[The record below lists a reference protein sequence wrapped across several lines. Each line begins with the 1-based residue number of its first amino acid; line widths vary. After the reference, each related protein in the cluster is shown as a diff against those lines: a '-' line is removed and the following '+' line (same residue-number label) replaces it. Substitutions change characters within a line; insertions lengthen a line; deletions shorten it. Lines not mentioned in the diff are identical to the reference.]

1 MKHVSYRSAAI
12 AALVLPLF
20 VAMSVSAQASA
31 VCDRLNTRLS
41 NLPKIVTSNANARDY
56 TAAIS
61 RQNLDL
67 RKARNE
73 RRRLGCSSG
82 SIIIVGGPNADACD
96 SMEATIGQME
106 NDLDTLKARRQH
118 LVSGGDNDINR
129 RRILAAL
136 DVNRCSEQQDDVI
149 NASASEPEI
158 HRNILEGL
166 PKAGE
171 TFTMLRGSTDI
182 DDLGVPSLD
191 GGPLRTMCVRTCDGA
206 FFPISGN
213 ATPADFQRDSVACE
227 RRCPGAE
234 TELYFHSLATE
245 ETDEMVSAVTG
256 QPYTHL
262 PTAFAYRTRD
272 HGQTAG
278 QCGCKPA
285 AVSGFG
291 VEQPVIAKQSL
302 PADGSSIIAVTTP
315 SGKEK
320 AAAVVEDRPY
330 DPSNA
335 KVRVVGPTFLPPQES
350 AIDLKHPTGPGY
362 QPVQSN

>member
-12 AALVLPLF
+12 ATLVLSLF
-20 VAMSVSAQASA
+20 VAMGASAQAST
-31 VCDRLNTRLS
+31 VCDRLTARLS
-41 NLPKIVTSNANARDY
+41 NLPKIVASNANARDY
-56 TAAIS
+56 TTAIS

-67 RKARNE
+67 RKARND

-82 SIIIVGGPNADACD
+82 SIIIVGGPNAEACD
-96 SMEATIGQME
+96 SIDTTIGQME
-106 NDLDTLKARRQH
+106 NNLDTLKARRQH
-118 LVSGGDNDINR
+118 LVSGGDNDVNR

-136 DVNRCSEQQDDVI
+136 DVNRCADDREDVI

-171 TFTMLRGSTDI
+171 TFSMLRGSADVE
-182 DDLGVPSLD
+182 DLDVPGIT
-191 GGPLRTMCVRTCDGA
+191 GGGNLRTMCVRTCDGA
-206 FFPISGN
+206 FFPISSN
-213 ATPADFQRDSVACE
+213 ATPADFQRDAAACE

-234 TELYFHSLATE
+234 TELYYHALATE
-245 ETDEMVSAVTG
+245 ETDQMVSAATG

-272 HGQTAG
+272 LGQAG

-291 VEQPVIAKQSL
+291 VEQPVTARQSV

-315 SGKEK
+315 TKQEK
-320 AAAVVEDRPY
+320 PAVAIEDRPY
-330 DPSNA
+330 DPQNA

-350 AIDLKHPTGPGY
+350 AIDLQHPTGPGY

>member
-1 MKHVSYRSAAI
+1 MNQVSYRSAVI
-12 AALVLPLF
+12 TALVLPLF

-31 VCDRLNTRLS
+31 VCDRLNARLS
-41 NLPKIVTSNANARDY
+41 NLPRIVASNASARDY
-56 TAAIS
+56 TTAIS
-61 RQNLDL
+61 RHNLDL

-82 SIIIVGGPNADACD
+82 SIIVVGGPNAEACE
-96 SMEATIGQME
+96 SMETTIGQME
-106 NDLDTLKARRQH
+106 NALDTLKARRQH
-118 LVSGGDNDINR
+118 LVSGGDNDANR

-136 DVNRCSEQQDDVI
+136 EVNRCAEQQDEVI

-158 HRNILEGL
+158 HRNILSGL

-171 TFTMLRGSTDI
+171 TFSMLRGSSDI
-182 DDLGVPSLD
+182 DSLGVPGVD
-191 GGPLRTMCVRTCDGA
+191 GNGPLRTMCVRTCDGA
-206 FFPISGN
+206 YFPISGN
-213 ATPADFQRDSVACE
+213 ATPADFQRDSAACE
-227 RRCPGAE
+227 RRCPGAQ
-234 TELYFHSLATE
+234 TELYYHSLATE
-245 ETDEMVSAVTG
+245 ETDQMVSAVTG
-256 QPYTHL
+256 EPYTHL

-272 HGQTAG
+272 PGQAG

-285 AVSGFG
+285 SMSGFG
-291 VEQPVIAKQSL
+291 AAQPVTAKQSV

-320 AAAVVEDRPY
+320 AAVVMEERPY
-330 DPSNA
+330 DPKDA

>member
-1 MKHVSYRSAAI
+1 MKHVSHRSAAI

-20 VAMSVSAQASA
+20 AAMSVSAQASA
-31 VCDRLNTRLS
+31 VCDRLNARLS
-41 NLPKIVTSNANARDY
+41 NLPKVIASNAGTRDY

-73 RRRLGCSSG
+73 RRRLGCSTG

-96 SMEATIGQME
+96 SMDATIDQME

-118 LVSGGDNDINR
+118 LVSGGDSDVNR

-136 DVNRCSEQQDDVI
+136 DVNRCAEQQADVI
-149 NASASEPEI
+149 KASASEPEI

-171 TFTMLRGSTDI
+171 TFMMLRGSTEI
-182 DDLGVPSLD
+182 DDLGIPSPD
-191 GGPLRTMCVRTCDGA
+191 GGSLRTMCVRLCDGA

-213 ATPADFQRDSVACE
+213 ATPADFPRDSAACE
-227 RRCPGAE
+227 RRCPGSE
-234 TELYFHSLATE
+234 TELYYHSLTTE
-245 ETDEMVSAVTG
+245 ETDQMVSAVTG
-256 QPYTHL
+256 EPYVQL

-272 HGQTAG
+272 HASTAG

-291 VEQPVIAKQSL
+291 VEQPVTARQSV
-302 PADGSSIIAVTTP
+302 PADGSSITSVTTP
-315 SGKEK
+315 SGNEK
-320 AAAVVEDRPY
+320 AAVIVDDRPY
-330 DPSNA
+330 DPANA